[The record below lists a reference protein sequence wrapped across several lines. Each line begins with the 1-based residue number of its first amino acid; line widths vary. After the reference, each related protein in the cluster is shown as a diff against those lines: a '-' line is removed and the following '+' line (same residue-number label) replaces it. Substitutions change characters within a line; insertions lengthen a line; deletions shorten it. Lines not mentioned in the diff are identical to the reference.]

1 MTTTLPI
8 FAITHGQAV
17 WVLSNMGFRTGDSAS
32 AFNSYIK
39 YLRRAGLPFAKEELG
54 VGAGHNVVYRYDH
67 LMELAVALAL
77 RAQAILPSDITQILA
92 DLRTKLRPIYRRAYI
107 ERESGLGA
115 PCTIRFGGKRKS
127 RVAGVYLDLN
137 SHVCRDGLPSA
148 CGTQSA
154 RSRRRLR
161 AVRHSASGST
171 CARPVESLRSRR
183 RCRQAGRPRTG
194 DQAGPAI
201 VLLPY

>member
-77 RAQAILPSDITQILA
+77 RAQAIIPSDIAQILA
-92 DLRTKLRPIYRRAYI
+92 NLRTKLRPIYRRAYI
-107 ERESGLGA
+107 ERESGLGT
-115 PCTIRFGGKRKS
+115 PCPIELSGKRKFMM
-127 RVAGVYLDLN
+127 AGVYLDLN
-137 SHVCRDGLPSA
+137 LMYVETGFLLHAEPKALSPADAVELFGTRHRAQHVRGLLNLSELAEDVVKMAVHAPEI
-148 CGTQSA
+148 
-154 RSRRRLR
+154 RR
-161 AVRHSASGST
+161 
-171 CARPVESLRSRR
+171 
-183 RCRQAGRPRTG
+183 GRP
-194 DQAGPAI
+194 
-201 VLLPY
+201 